1 MAAQKALTGDSNDD
15 TSTEDKEKDNEDG
28 WTEHQEVSSIYIFED
43 FGNPTLFIISVTTIF
58 CSLKLVRLIKIK
70 INIKHDSPF
79 C

>member
-28 WTEHQEVSSIYIFED
+28 WTEHQEVSSIYIRRFWKSYLIYRKRNY
-43 FGNPTLFIISVTTIF
+43 FF